1 MSGIR
6 PRETKTSEER
16 GRPERHRTGIIPP
29 EKNAGTHDEISTIL
43 EKWSERG
50 QSPRPEVPEEACAMP
65 RISAAPA
72 PTVPPAPKDNPV
84 PEPSDEELAALEA
97 WMQDETV
104 PPGPHGALAD
114 LPPLPKQPGM
124 GASEEEVEAY
134 RQAQIRRL
142 KLLGLCERKE
152 GGGLKRGIGPPRAGP
167 YEPRRPPLSPEEAKA
182 ELKRRGLW

>member
-29 EKNAGTHDEISTIL
+29 EKND
-43 EKWSERG
+43 
-50 QSPRPEVPEEACAMP
+50 
-65 RISAAPA
+65 
-72 PTVPPAPKDNPV
+72 
-84 PEPSDEELAALEA
+84 ELAALEA
-97 WMQDETV
+97 WMADETV

-142 KLLGLCERKE
+142 EILGLCERKE